1 MKLYYAPAAC
11 SLAAHIALRETDS
24 SFDLEKVD
32 LLKHKTASG
41 EDYYRINPKGYVPAL
56 KLDNGELLTEAG
68 TVLQYIADQKPE
80 SSLAP
85 KPGAMERY
93 RLMEWINFISTEIHK
108 GFGPLWNPSTPEA
121 TKETAKAQL
130 GHRFDYVEKRL
141 AEKQW
146 LMGETFT
153 IADIYL
159 FTVVNWTNVHN
170 IDISKWTKLKDF
182 VARVARRPKVQ
193 EAMKA
198 EGLGK

>member
-1 MKLYYAPAAC
+1 MKLYYSPAAC

-32 LLKHKTASG
+32 LLKHKTAGG

-85 KPGAMERY
+85 KPGPMERY

>member
-56 KLDNGELLTEAG
+56 KLDNGEPLTEVG
-68 TVLQYIADQKPE
+68 TVLQYLADQKPE
-80 SSLAP
+80 SGLAP
-85 KPGAMERY
+85 KAGTMERY
-93 RLMEWINFISTEIHK
+93 RLMEWINFISSEIHK
-108 GFGPLWNPSTPEA
+108 GFGPLFHDDTPEA
-121 TKETAKAQL
+121 TQETAKEQL
-130 GHRFDYVEKRL
+130 AKRFDYVESRL
-141 AEKQW
+141 GKHAW
-146 LMGETFT
+146 LTADAFT

-159 FTVVNWTNVHN
+159 FTVTNWSNFHN
-170 IDISKWTKLKDF
+170 IDLSKWPKLKDF
-182 VARVARRPKVQ
+182 MARVADRPKVR